1 MSKIPKTFNQVKA
14 LMEKFP
20 VLRDND
26 SRLVVNQWID
36 EIKLLGF
43 DLGAMKATDLLT
55 IIKDEKLTPFD
66 SISRA
71 RRLVEETHIELR
83 GKSWAKRQA
92 HKQDEVKTEIRTIK
106 DLHENYQKKEPT
118 GNDLL
123 AQKYQQMAKA
133 KTNPK

>member
-14 LMEKFP
+14 LMGKFP

-43 DLGAMKATDLLT
+43 DLGGMKATDLLT

-92 HKQDEVKTEIRTIK
+92 HKQDEVKT
-106 DLHENYQKKEPT
+106 
-118 GNDLL
+118 
-123 AQKYQQMAKA
+123 
-133 KTNPK
+133 